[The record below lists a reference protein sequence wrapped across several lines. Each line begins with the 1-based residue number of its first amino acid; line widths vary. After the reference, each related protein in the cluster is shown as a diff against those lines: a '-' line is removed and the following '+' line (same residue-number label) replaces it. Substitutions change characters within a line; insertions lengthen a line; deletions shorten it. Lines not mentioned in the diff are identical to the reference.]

1 MIKVCDAIMGSGKS
15 SAAINYMNEE
25 SFRTCGSKKFIYIT
39 PFLSEAAR
47 IKEACPLLD
56 FQEPSDKISRCHFRK
71 CEHAAELI
79 KEGKNIATTHRSF
92 ANYTQAMLTDIKSK
106 DYTLIIDENVY
117 VLDKYVLETEDV
129 KILTQSGYVT
139 DENGNYT
146 LVKQGYKGKA
156 FKDILETLETR
167 GLTLQAT
174 KSEKRKD
181 LYYWLLP
188 PELISSF
195 SDVFVLTY
203 MFEGQ
208 SLYNFFKIYDF
219 DFVYI
224 GVKKDENGV
233 YRFGKPNE
241 YIPEYVGTIKDKLH
255 IMDNEKLN
263 KIGSGTHALSMS
275 WYQRGG
281 ENVERMRKNI
291 FNYMHNIWKGVGFK
305 EKMWSSFS
313 TFEHKLG
320 GRGYTKAFLP
330 FNSRATNEYSG
341 CKYLIYAVNIYM
353 NVGDKCFYQSKGI
366 EVSDDLYALS
376 TMVQWIWRSAI
387 RNGEEV
393 YLYLPSR
400 RMRDLLTGWIES
412 LERGGEDY

>member
-146 LVKQGYKGKA
+146 LV
-156 FKDILETLETR
+156 
-167 GLTLQAT
+167 
-174 KSEKRKD
+174 
-181 LYYWLLP
+181 
-188 PELISSF
+188 
-195 SDVFVLTY
+195 
-203 MFEGQ
+203 
-208 SLYNFFKIYDF
+208 IY
-219 DFVYI
+219 
-224 GVKKDENGV
+224 
-233 YRFGKPNE
+233 
-241 YIPEYVGTIKDKLH
+241 
-255 IMDNEKLN
+255 
-263 KIGSGTHALSMS
+263 
-275 WYQRGG
+275 
-281 ENVERMRKNI
+281 NI
-291 FNYMHNIWKGVGFK
+291 FNLFDTIIHDV
-305 EKMWSSFS
+305 
-313 TFEHKLG
+313 
-320 GRGYTKAFLP
+320 
-330 FNSRATNEYSG
+330 
-341 CKYLIYAVNIYM
+341 
-353 NVGDKCFYQSKGI
+353 
-366 EVSDDLYALS
+366 
-376 TMVQWIWRSAI
+376 
-387 RNGEEV
+387 
-393 YLYLPSR
+393 
-400 RMRDLLTGWIES
+400 
-412 LERGGEDY
+412 

>member
-79 KEGKNIATTHRSF
+79 KEGRNIATTHRSF
-92 ANYTQAMLTDIKSK
+92 VNYTQAMLTDIKSK

-146 LVKQGYKGKA
+146 LVKQGYKGKT

-203 MFEGQ
+203 MFKGQ
-208 SLYNFFKIYDF
+208 SLYNFFKIYGF
-219 DFVYI
+219 DFEYI

-313 TFEHKLG
+313 TVEHKLG

-400 RMRDLLTGWIES
+400 RMRELLTGWIES

>member
-25 SFRTCGSKKFIYIT
+25 FLSSGGSKKFVYVT

-47 IKEACPLLD
+47 IKENCPLLE
-56 FQEPSDKISRCHFRK
+56 FTEPSDKISRCHFRK
-71 CEHAAELI
+71 CEHTAELI
-79 KEGKNIATTHRSF
+79 KNGRNIATTHRSF
-92 ANYTQAMLTDIKSK
+92 TKYTQAMLDDIKANG
-106 DYTLIIDENVY
+106 YTLIMDEN
-117 VLDKYVLETEDV
+117 
-129 KILTQSGYVT
+129 
-139 DENGNYT
+139 
-146 LVKQGYKGKA
+146 
-156 FKDILETLETR
+156 FDILEKTFVHSGDVKLLVESGYLSEKNGEYALERDDYSGIAFRDFLETMSMR
-167 GLTLQAT
+167 GSAIHQGKDGGMA
-174 KSEKRKD
+174 D

-203 MFEGQ
+203 MFKGQ

-219 DFVYI
+219 DFEYI

-291 FNYMHNIWKGVGFK
+291 FNLMHNIWKGVGFK